1 VDDGLERQ
9 IIAAPGF
16 GLARHRRYTG
26 IEHALCN
33 AHHLRELTAAAEAG
47 HGWAGLLAG
56 LFRQAHRWV
65 TAGDDQLDP
74 GPARLGPPSY
84 DGHLAQAAADTAGT
98 KTKAA
103 LADRLRRDRADV
115 LDFALDFRVP
125 FDNNQAERDIRMVKL
140 QQKSPADDAPC
151 GAQAFCTIR
160 SYLSTARKH
169 GHRPST
175 SCQQARNGQPWLPAT
190 CKLRHPFPDPLF
202 TQMCP
207 ALILHVLPS
216 FTDAVSFYGTAI
228 RRTSW
233 LQRYERP

>member
-1 VDDGLERQ
+1 MDDGLERQ

-103 LADRLRRDRADV
+103 ALADRLRRDRADV

-140 QQKSPADDAPC
+140 QQNLRLLAHPTAPRRSAPSAATYPPPAN
-151 GAQAFCTIR
+151 
-160 SYLSTARKH
+160 TATDPR
-169 GHRPST
+169 RP
-175 SCQQARNGQPWLPAT
+175 ANKPAT
-190 CKLRHPFPDPLF
+190 ANPGYP
-202 TQMCP
+202 QP
-207 ALILHVLPS
+207 ASYIIPSPILYSHKCAP
-216 FTDAVSFYGTAI
+216 
-228 RRTSW
+228 R
-233 LQRYERP
+233 